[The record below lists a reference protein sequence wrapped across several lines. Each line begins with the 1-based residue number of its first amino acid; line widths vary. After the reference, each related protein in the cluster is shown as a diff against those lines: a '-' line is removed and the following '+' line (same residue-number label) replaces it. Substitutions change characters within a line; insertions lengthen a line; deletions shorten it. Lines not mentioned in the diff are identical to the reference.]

1 MSGVARAVRMISE
14 PRAINTAQIILYAI
28 AAAAGLAAAVG
39 ALNPLFASATVGPW
53 IIITVGVILSIG
65 GITGGYAVIAG
76 LWWVERIAL
85 IVLGVSWIMLLP
97 AALFFAFTTHNSAI
111 WLVIALLGGVLC
123 DVYKRYRRI
132 DWAYLDPT
140 R

>member
-1 MSGVARAVRMISE
+1 MSGVQRAVRMISE

-39 ALNPLFASATVGPW
+39 ALSPLFTSTTVGPW
-53 IIITVGVILSIG
+53 IIVTVGVILTVG
-65 GITGGYAVIAG
+65 GVAGAVAVVKG

-85 IVLGVSWIMLLP
+85 IILGVSWLMLLP
-97 AALFFAFTTHNSAI
+97 AAVFFAFSTHNSSI
-111 WLVIALLGGVLC
+111 WLVIALLATAVLSLFI
-123 DVYKRYRRI
+123 RYRRI

>member
-14 PRAINTAQIILYAI
+14 PRAINTAQIILYII

-39 ALNPLFASATVGPW
+39 ALNPLFTSATVGPW
-53 IIITVGVILSIG
+53 IIITVGIILALG

-97 AALFFAFTTHNSAI
+97 AALFFAFSTHNSAI
-111 WLVIALLGGVLC
+111 WLVIALLATAVLSLFI
-123 DVYKRYRRI
+123 RYRRI

>member
-1 MSGVARAVRMISE
+1 MSGMARVVRMISE

-28 AAAAGLAAAVG
+28 AAAAGLSAAVG
-39 ALNPLFASATVGPW
+39 ALNPLFTSTTVGPW
-53 IIITVGVILSIG
+53 IIITVGVILTIG
-65 GITGGYAVIAG
+65 GGAGTYAVFAG

-85 IVLGVSWIMLLP
+85 IILGVSWLMLLP
-97 AALFFAFTTHNSAI
+97 AAVFFAFSTHNSAI
-111 WLVIALLGGVLC
+111 WLVIALLATAILSLFI
-123 DVYKRYRRI
+123 RYRRI

>member
-111 WLVIALLGGVLC
+111 WLVIALLATAVLSLFI
-123 DVYKRYRRI
+123 RYRRI